1 MWRFRSP
8 RNIYFGKGSLKY
20 LSGLEGKK
28 AFVVTDKNVRSLG
41 FSDIVVKHLKGA
53 GIEAKVF
60 DEIEGEP
67 TKEMVEKGTKILS
80 EYGADWI
87 IALGG
92 GSAMDAAKVM
102 WIFYERPDLG
112 WKELLRPG
120 LKLGLRK
127 KAKFITIPTTSGTG
141 ADVTWGI
148 VIVDAEQRRKIAFA
162 SSEVIADAVILEPA
176 LAQKM
181 PPQVTAD
188 TGLDAL
194 THAIE
199 AYVATWKNDFSDGL
213 SVWAARLVFKF
224 LPRAYA
230 NPDDMEAREK
240 MHNAATI
247 SGLGFGNSQAG
258 LVHSLGHSLGAM
270 FKIPHGRCMG
280 LFLPYVIEYNS
291 RMEKTAALYAD
302 MAKNIGVGENAGDLV
317 KAVRSLESCMKSPTA
332 IKDIL
337 NEKTFLENL
346 DALVERARGDP
357 CTATNPISPSNDE
370 LRNLFMRAYEGEDVN
385 F

>member
-8 RNIYFGKGSLKY
+8 RNIYFGRGSLKY
-20 LSGLEGKK
+20 LSGLDGKK
-28 AFVVTDKNVRSLG
+28 AFIVTDRNLRSLG
-41 FSDIVVKHLKGA
+41 FSDMVIKHLKEA

-67 TKEMVEKGTKILS
+67 TKEMVEKGAKILC

-87 IALGG
+87 VAVGG

-112 WKELLRPG
+112 WKDLLRPG

-148 VIVDAEQRRKIAFA
+148 VIVDAEQKRKIAFA
-162 SSEVIADAVILEPA
+162 SSEVIADTVILEPA

-213 SVWAARLVFKF
+213 AVHAIKLIFKF
-224 LPRAYA
+224 LPRAHS
-230 NPDDMEAREK
+230 NPNDMEAREK

-247 SGLGFGNSQAG
+247 SGLSFGNSQAG

-291 RMEKTAALYAD
+291 RMEKTAALYGE
-302 MAKNIGVGENAGDLV
+302 MAKNVDVGKDTGDLV
-317 KAVRSLESCMKSPTA
+317 KAVRSLESGMKSPMA

-337 NEKTFLENL
+337 SEKVLMENL
-346 DALVERARGDP
+346 GALVERARGDP
-357 CTATNPISPSNDE
+357 CTATNPISPSNED
-370 LRNLFMRAYEGEDVN
+370 LRNLFMCAYEGKGVN